1 MGLFKKIFGDYS
13 EKEVKRVK
21 PLVDKINSLEDGFSK
36 LTDEDLR
43 KKTDEFRERVKNG
56 ESLDD
61 LLPEAFAVVREGAKR
76 VLGMRHFDVQLIRRY
91 YSSSRK
97 NCRNENRRRKNFSCN
112 TSSIFE

>member
-13 EKEVKRVK
+13 EKEVKRVR
-21 PLVDKINSLEDGFSK
+21 PLVDKINSLEEGFSK
-36 LTDEDLR
+36 LTDVELR
-43 KKTDEFRERVKNG
+43 GKTEEFKNRVQNG

-61 LLPEAFAVVREGAKR
+61 ILPEAFAVVREGAKR

-91 YSSSRK
+91 YTSPRK
-97 NCRNENRRRKNFSCN
+97 NCRNENWRRKDIGCN